1 MEVTMKT
8 SCVSTLALAALFALA
23 ALPAEAMTK
32 QQSDGY
38 ENCTA
43 WCHAN
48 NKTPYSKALCVDR
61 CWVYWTTHSSIGPV
75 DPTHKPNIGGAG
87 SVGVTTTN

>member
-1 MEVTMKT
+1 MEVKMRT
-8 SCVSTLALAALFALA
+8 SCVSTFALAVLFALA

-43 WCHAN
+43 WCHSN
-48 NKTPYSKALCVDR
+48 NNTPYKRALCVDR
-61 CWVYWTTHSSIGPV
+61 CWVYWTTHSSIGPAN
-75 DPTHKPNIGGAG
+75 PTHKPTIGGAG
-87 SVGVTTTN
+87 SVGTTTVN